1 MKGIFGFVVS
11 VAVVGLVFI
20 TSCKEKVEPTI
31 AEVRVV
37 TESGDPVP
45 YAYIMLKCTSS
56 VNLPCEIEIIAKTD
70 KDGIYVREFELPKV
84 LEITA
89 AGNIYDTIITGTL
102 PDTTMTLV
110 KDTICGTSFISIKP
124 EQTSIQ
130 SITLY
135 DCK

>member
-37 TESGDPVP
+37 NEFGDPVP
-45 YAYIMLKCTSS
+45 YADIMLKCTSS
-56 VNLPCEIEIIAKTD
+56 VNLPCEIEIIVKAD

-124 EQTSIQ
+124 EQTSVQ